1 MSLDKDLTKEQK
13 KQREK
18 EFRAKRQTQTRTGRI
33 TMWVIFGIAAVLAII
48 AIVIWIRSG
57 VKLF

>member
-1 MSLDKDLTKEQK
+1 MTLDKDRSSKDRKKE
-13 KQREK
+13 
-18 EFRAKRQTQTRTGRI
+18 RQQQTRTGRI
-33 TMWVIFGIAAVLAII
+33 VMWIIFGIAAVLAII

>member
-1 MSLDKDLTKEQK
+1 MSLNKDLTKEEK

-18 EFRAKRQTQTRTGRI
+18 EFRRERQTQNRTGKI
-33 TMWVIFGIAAVLAII
+33 AMWIVFGVAAVLAII

-57 VKLF
+57 VALF

>member
-1 MSLDKDLTKEQK
+1 MSLNKDMSKEQK

-18 EFRAKRQTQTRTGRI
+18 EFRRERQTQTRTGRI
-33 TMWVIFGIAAVLAII
+33 AMWIVFGVAAVLAII